1 LEKIEMKKTLVAV
14 AAMAA
19 VTGAMAD
26 VTISGFVDKG
36 LNMTTLNNANTKTS
50 NRSIGPNA
58 IGQDQITFAAS
69 EDLGSGIKAYAN
81 ISVAPNIAAFSLAG
95 DVGQVGVKGAF
106 GDLRVGSDYGTTWY
120 TANMADASGWG
131 SGAGQV
137 NKVGTGGQTS
147 NVIIY
152 SLPSLMTGLNATVA
166 SRSAGAAT
174 GAGNAFAWLLN
185 YTSGG
190 LSAQY
195 AAASVSSPGAF
206 TINSGIGGRSDTTAV
221 ANTNTVN
228 TTPTTYQAATG
239 NAKVNATALTYDF
252 GMAKLYLGYNTA
264 KNTGNTRQTSNS
276 FTYGIS
282 APLGSTP
289 MSVGIS
295 MSGASYGTS
304 VDTSTLKES
313 GYSILAK
320 YSLSKRTNLYVQ
332 SGKATQTTPSG
343 FSTQTTGL
351 GVTHSF

>member
-1 LEKIEMKKTLVAV
+1 MKKTLVAV

-36 LNMTTLNNANTKTS
+36 LNMTSLNNNGTKTS

-58 IGQDQITFAAS
+58 IGQDQITFAAN
-69 EDLGSGIKAYAN
+69 EDLGSGMKAYVN
-81 ISVAPNIAAFSLAG
+81 ISIMPTISTPALAA

-120 TANMADASGWG
+120 TSNMADASGWG
-131 SGAGQV
+131 VGAGQV
-137 NKVGTGGQTS
+137 NKVGAGGQVS

-166 SRSAGAAT
+166 SRSAGAAN
-174 GAGNAFAWLLN
+174 GAGNAFAYLLN

-195 AAASVSSPGAF
+195 AAASVSSPGGF
-206 TINSGIGGRSDTTAV
+206 YVNGGLGGRVDGLNS
-221 ANTNTVN
+221 
-228 TTPTTYQAATG
+228 TYEAATG
-239 NAKVNATALTYDF
+239 NAKANATALTYDF
-252 GMAKLYLGYNTA
+252 GMAKLYVGYNTA
-264 KNTGNTRQTSNS
+264 KNTGSTRQTSS
-276 FTYGIS
+276 SYTYGVS

-295 MSGASYGTS
+295 MSGASYGNSTN
-304 VDTSTLKES
+304 TNTLKES

-320 YSLSKRTNLYVQ
+320 YSLSKRTNLYMQ
-332 SGKATQTTPSG
+332 TGQGTQTTPSG
-343 FSTQTTGL
+343 YSTRTTGL
-351 GVTHSF
+351 GITHSF